1 MRRALLLMLVMG
13 CGPEFDPASLVT
25 GLRVL
30 AVKAEPPELAP
41 GETSTLTPLI
51 VDSRGM
57 DAGTPRVTWS
67 LCLQAPLPGS
77 AVSKDCLSTDLGTSD
92 IVTELGEGPTM
103 QVTMP
108 NVTQQQLG
116 IPDST
121 GGVYLPVIM
130 RVTDGVETVSTVYR
144 LRYTAKIS
152 TPFFTGPI
160 QPPNHNP
167 KIDDI
172 LVSYGNDGGIAHL
185 DEIKI
190 NAKDRIAMRASLSD
204 DSAEMYPQ
212 IEGALDPSKISLDG
226 GIKFF
231 DGGIDIGSI
240 HLVEVTETL
249 RVSWFTNIGRFV
261 PDVTGE
267 AGKLDAELRLDKYLV
282 TPPADIDLYIVV
294 RDDRGGTDFTT
305 RKLLL
310 R

>member
-1 MRRALLLMLVMG
+1 MLG
-13 CGPEFDPASLVT
+13 CGPSFDPASLVA

-41 GETSTLTPLI
+41 GETATLTPLI
-51 VDSRGM
+51 VDTRGL
-57 DAGTPRVTWS
+57 DAGTPRVSWS

-77 AVSKDCLSTDLGTSD
+77 AVSNDCLSTDLGASD
-92 IVTELGEGPTM
+92 IVTQLGEGPTM

-108 NVTQQQLG
+108 NVTQAQLG
-116 IPDST
+116 VPDST

-130 RVTDGVETVSTVYR
+130 RVTDGVESVATVYR
-144 LRYTAKIS
+144 LRYTAKIA
-152 TPFFTGPI
+152 TPFFTGPL

-167 KIDDI
+167 KIEDI
-172 LVSYGNDGGIAHL
+172 LVSYGNDGGVAHL

-190 NAKDRIAMRASLSD
+190 NAKDRIAMRASMSA
-204 DSAEMYPQ
+204 DSAEVYPR
-212 IEGALDPSKISLDG
+212 IEGEIKLPDGGISLDG

-231 DGGIDIGSI
+231 DGGIDIGPI

-282 TPPADIDLYIVV
+282 APPADIDLYIVV

>member
-1 MRRALLLMLVMG
+1 MIAG
-13 CGPEFDPASLVT
+13 CGPTFDPASLLT

-30 AVKAEPPELAP
+30 AIKAEPPEVAP
-41 GETSTLTPLI
+41 GETSLLTPLI

-57 DAGTPRVTWS
+57 DAGTPRATWS
-67 LCLQAPLPGS
+67 LCLQAPLPGA
-77 AVSKDCLSTDLGTSD
+77 AVGDECLSTDLGASNV
-92 IVTELGEGPTM
+92 VTKLGEGPTM

-108 NVTQQQLG
+108 NVTQAQLG
-116 IPDST
+116 VPDST

-130 RVTDGVETVSTVYR
+130 RVTDGVETVTTVYR

-172 LVSYGNDGGIAHL
+172 LVSYGDDGGIAHL

-190 NAKDRIAMRASLSD
+190 HQKDRIAMRASLSA
-204 DSAEMYPQ
+204 DSAEMYPR
-212 IEGALDPSKISLDG
+212 IEGTLQLPDGGISLDG

-231 DGGIDIGSI
+231 DGGIDIGPI

-261 PDVTGE
+261 PDVTG
-267 AGKLDAELRLDKYLV
+267 ASGKLDAELRLDKYL
-282 TPPADIDLYIVV
+282 PPDPYAPADIDIYIVV